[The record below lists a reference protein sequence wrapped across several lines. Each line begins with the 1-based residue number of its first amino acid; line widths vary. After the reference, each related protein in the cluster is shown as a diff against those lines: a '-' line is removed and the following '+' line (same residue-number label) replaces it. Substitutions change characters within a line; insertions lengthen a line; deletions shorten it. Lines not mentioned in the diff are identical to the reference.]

1 MATNKCEK
9 FYSIVFTKNGRTY
22 TRSGN
27 YPKKT
32 IALKDLRGI
41 KKELKQVG
49 EFSFNQGK
57 YIKEKT
63 PYPRLRV
70 ISHCGKR

>member
-1 MATNKCEK
+1 MTNKKCERY
-9 FYSIVFTKNGRTY
+9 YSIVFTENGRTY

-32 IALKDLRGI
+32 IALKDMRNI
-41 KKELKQVG
+41 KKELKEIG
-49 EFSFNQGK
+49 EFSFREGK
-57 YIKEKT
+57 YVKRKN